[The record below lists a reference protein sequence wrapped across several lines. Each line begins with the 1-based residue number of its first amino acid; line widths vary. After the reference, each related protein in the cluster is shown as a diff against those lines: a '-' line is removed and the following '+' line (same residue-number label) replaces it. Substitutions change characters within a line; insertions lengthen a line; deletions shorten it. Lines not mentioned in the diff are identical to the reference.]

1 MPACLILGLERG
13 DVHISPYLPTS
24 YKDAGSG
31 GKSRLVPKNLYLPL
45 FHTTS
50 CPSAEWLCHTLFSMP
65 SCEVGWQ
72 LTTEKGAAGDMR
84 GKKNKLLGG
93 IPHCSE
99 LKLHHGSHLRPLG
112 DLSGLA
118 ICSPQAWLSQL
129 YPRLSP

>member
-31 GKSRLVPKNLYLPL
+31 GKSRLVPKSLYLPL
-45 FHTTS
+45 LHTTS

-72 LTTEKGAAGDMR
+72 LTTEKGAAGDTR

-93 IPHCSE
+93 IPHFRIKASPWVTFE
-99 LKLHHGSHLRPLG
+99 ASWRSVWSSHM
-112 DLSGLA
+112 LSTGMA
-118 ICSPQAWLSQL
+118 
-129 YPRLSP
+129 